1 MKFGRYVKSCR
12 SGTHINE
19 NFDFDMILLKK
30 MTELMKVE
38 YPQAD
43 LQLKCESRAGS
54 HQRLDF
60 RYSLIFLISVFRLDD
75 EDWLCDVISYHHQYT
90 NTYFTF
96 VCHLTTVATVHSTID
111 AQTALFGSEAIS
123 DS

>member
-1 MKFGRYVKSCR
+1 MFLHMK
-12 SGTHINE
+12 
-19 NFDFDMILLKK
+19 MI
-30 MTELMKVE
+30 ELMKVE
-38 YPQAD
+38 YPQAN
-43 LQLKCESRAGS
+43 LQLKCDSRSGS

-60 RYSLIFLISVFRLDD
+60 RYSLIFLISVFCLDD

-96 VCHLTTVATVHSTID
+96 VCHLTKVATVHSTID